1 MLCYFIANFICSNM
15 LRVVKVRL
23 YPNNQQQQS
32 LAQAFGSCR
41 WLWNYCLNLM
51 NQTYKETAKGL
62 SGYEVK
68 KIIPQLKK
76 EYEWLKLTYSQ
87 CLQQVCL
94 NLGVAFN
101 NFFEKRARYPRFKSK
116 HGKQS
121 IQYPQNVK
129 VVDNCLSL
137 PKIGDVSAIIHR
149 PIEGKVKTVTITK
162 NCSNQY
168 FAAIL
173 FEDGKDKPEQKT
185 EGKAIGIDLGLT
197 HFAITSDGSKF
208 NNPKIFTKHE
218 KNLKLKQQQLS
229 RKQKRLSV
237 VLGVSP
243 MNNFIKKGSNNR
255 IKARKKVARVHRKIT
270 NCREDFLHKL
280 SRRIVNENQVIV
292 VENLNVKGMMQNH
305 KLAQSI
311 QQVGWGMF
319 CTMLKYKAEME
330 GKIYQEVDRFFPSSK
345 TCHVCLNQVKSLPLD
360 VRFWTCSHCKTRHD
374 RDINAAINLR
384 DEGLRILTSD
394 PALSQSARERAS
406 LTSGTGDKACRPG
419 VSRSKGGRKKST
431 TTLSV
436 GQEAYT
442 VLEKSV

>member
-1 MLCYFIANFICSNM
+1 MLYSLIANVVYSNM

-23 YPNNQQQQS
+23 YPDVQQQQS

-51 NQTYKETAKGL
+51 NQTYKETGKGL
-62 SGYEVK
+62 SGYAVK

-76 EYEWLKLTYSQ
+76 EYEWLTSTYSQ

-101 NFFEKRARYPRFKSK
+101 NFFERRAKYPRFKSK

-129 VVDNCLSL
+129 VADNCLSL
-137 PKIGDVSAIIHR
+137 PKIGEVSAIIHR
-149 PIEGKVKTVTITK
+149 SIEGKVKTVTISK

-173 FEDGKDKPEQKT
+173 VDDGKDKQLSST
-185 EGKAIGIDLGLT
+185 EGKAVGIDLGLT

-208 NNPKIFTKHE
+208 DNPRILNKHE

-229 RKQKRLSV
+229 RKQKAV
-237 VLGVSP
+237 QCGLGGFP
-243 MNNFIKKGSNNR
+243 HEQLHQEGSQNR
-255 IKARKKVARVHRKIT
+255 IKSRIKVARVHRKIT

-305 KLAQSI
+305 CLAKSI
-311 QQVGWGMF
+311 QSVGWGMF
-319 CTMLKYKAEME
+319 CTMLKYKAEMS

-345 TCHVCLNQVKSLPLD
+345 TCHVCLNQVGSLPLD
-360 VRFWTCSHCKTRHD
+360 VRFWTCKNCHTKHD
-374 RDINAAINLR
+374 RDVNAAINLR
-384 DEGLRILTSD
+384 DEGLRILTS
-394 PALSQSARERAS
+394 
-406 LTSGTGDKACRPG
+406 GTGDKACRPD

-442 VLEKSV
+442 VPSGQCR

>member
-1 MLCYFIANFICSNM
+1 MLK
-15 LRVVKVRL
+15 VVKVRL
-23 YPNNQQQQS
+23 YPDAQQQQS
-32 LAQAFGSCR
+32 LAQAFGCCR

-51 NQTYKETAKGL
+51 NQTYKETGKGL
-62 SGYEVK
+62 SGYAVK

-76 EYEWLKLTYSQ
+76 EYEWLTSTYSQ

-94 NLGVAFN
+94 NLGVGFN
-101 NFFEKRARYPRFKSK
+101 NFFEKRAKYPRFKSK
-116 HGKQS
+116 HSKQS

-129 VVDNCLSL
+129 IADDYLSL
-137 PKIGDVSAIIHR
+137 PKIGNVSAIIHR
-149 PIEGKVKTVTITK
+149 PIDGKVKTVTISK

-173 FEDGKDKPEQKT
+173 FDDGKDKPESNTQ
-185 EGKAIGIDLGLT
+185 GKAIGIDLGLT
-197 HFAITSDGSKF
+197 DFAVTSDGSKF
-208 NNPKIFTKHE
+208 DNPRILNKHQ

-229 RKQKRLSV
+229 RKQK
-237 VLGVSP
+237 
-243 MNNFIKKGSNNR
+243 GSQNR

-305 KLAQSI
+305 CLAKAI
-311 QQVGWGMF
+311 HQVGWGMF

-345 TCHVCLNQVKSLPLD
+345 TCHACLNQVGSLPLD
-360 VRFWTCSHCKTRHD
+360 VRFWTCENCHTKHD
-374 RDINAAINLR
+374 RDVNAAINIR
-384 DEGLRILTSD
+384 DEGLRILTS
-394 PALSQSARERAS
+394 
-406 LTSGTGDKACRPG
+406 GTGGKAMKCGHGGNPHEQLHQEACCPD

-431 TTLSV
+431 TALSV

-442 VLEKSV
+442 VPSGQCR